1 MGRPVAV
8 GSRLS
13 EGGDGGVD
21 DLRCAG
27 AHGLVTDPEAIDHAG
42 TERLEDHVGGL
53 GEAQEGLAPGLALEI
68 DREAPLAPVRIAE
81 IDRVAVLGG
90 PDHARGIAA
99 LRILD
104 LDHVRAVIGHH
115 HRQMRTRQEP
125 GEIQHSDP
133 FELHGSPPHFR
144 SLSVGADIP
153 RACRPRHSAGAQS
166 QALARKWGHVI
177 GRARN
182 VPVWSAPI
190 AHRVAWGTS
199 CKDSR
204 NRSPSISSGGW
215 PASLLLGII
224 SGFPW
229 VLIGSSL
236 TLWLTEDGLSRST
249 IGWAGLIFGV
259 YAFNFLWAP
268 LIDRVRLP
276 WLSQRL
282 GQRRAWILIL
292 QAAVLVCLVLWSAL
306 DPSESLGSVIAVG
319 LAIAVASA
327 TQDIAIDALRIEQ
340 IGKTEDEAMAAGAA
354 VAVVG
359 WWSGFKLGGIVA
371 LETAE
376 GFQNAGIENYWQA
389 TFLVLGIV
397 VVLCNVGLR
406 FVREAAATERIAAQA
421 EDEERIA
428 SRLRMS
434 GPLGRATAWLG
445 GTVVAPLMRFFV
457 KNGVAIAAAV
467 LGFVFLF
474 KIGEAFMGRMSLV
487 FYTEIGFT
495 KSDIALYSK
504 GLGWIVTV
512 AFTVLGGLVAI
523 RIGLVRAMFV
533 SGIAMALTN
542 LMFALLA
549 WSGKSEVLFAA
560 AVVMDDLTSAFATV
574 TFVAFI
580 SMLVD
585 RTYTATQYALLA
597 SLGTAGRTLLAA
609 SSGELVDWLEGDWG
623 FFFVIT
629 ALMVLPSLVCLWAI
643 RAKLRDLLAGARVR
657 LMGKDA
663 EDAPG

>member
-1 MGRPVAV
+1 M
-8 GSRLS
+8 
-13 EGGDGGVD
+13 
-21 DLRCAG
+21 
-27 AHGLVTDPEAIDHAG
+27 
-42 TERLEDHVGGL
+42 
-53 GEAQEGLAPGLALEI
+53 QGLAESLAVYFE
-68 DREAPLAPVRIAE
+68 RRMARI
-81 IDRVAVLGG
+81 
-90 PDHARGIAA
+90 
-99 LRILD
+99 
-104 LDHVRAVIGHH
+104 
-115 HRQMRTRQEP
+115 
-125 GEIQHSDP
+125 
-133 FELHGSPPHFR
+133 
-144 SLSVGADIP
+144 
-153 RACRPRHSAGAQS
+153 
-166 QALARKWGHVI
+166 
-177 GRARN
+177 
-182 VPVWSAPI
+182 
-190 AHRVAWGTS
+190 
-199 CKDSR
+199 
-204 NRSPSISSGGW
+204 
-215 PASLLLGII
+215 LLLGII

-268 LIDRVRLP
+268 LIDRVGLP
-276 WLSQRL
+276 WLSHRL
-282 GQRRAWILIL
+282 GQRRAWILVL
-292 QAAVLVCLVLWSAL
+292 QVAVLVCLVLWSAL
-306 DPSESLGSVIAVG
+306 DPSENLGSVIAVG

-340 IGKTEDEAMAAGAA
+340 MGKTEDEAMAAGAA

-371 LETAE
+371 LETA
-376 GFQNAGIENYWQA
+376 GAFQSAGVENYWQA

-397 VVLCNVGLR
+397 VVLCNVGLL
-406 FVREAAATERIAAQA
+406 FVREGTATERIAAQA
-421 EDEERIA
+421 EDEELVA
-428 SRLRMS
+428 SRLHVS
-434 GPLGRATAWLG
+434 GPLGRVVSWLG
-445 GTVVAPLMRFFV
+445 GTVVSPLMRFFV
-457 KNGVAIAAAV
+457 KNGVAISIAV

-512 AFTVLGGLVAI
+512 GFTVLGGLVAI
-523 RIGLVRAMFV
+523 RMGLIRAMFA

-623 FFFVIT
+623 TFFVLT
-629 ALMVLPSLVCLWAI
+629 TLMVIPSLVCLWAI
-643 RAKLRDLLAGARVR
+643 RAKLRDLLSGARVR
-657 LMGKDA
+657 LMGKDT
-663 EDAPG
+663 EDAAG